1 MPGGY
6 AASASGALAR
16 RHPKRALRQR
26 FPIVQKRSLS
36 TLFRGQGLG
45 PNGQRLT
52 ALLVPELVHQ
62 QMHLYLIRG

>member
-1 MPGGY
+1 MQLAPPGRWRG
-6 AASASGALAR
+6 ATPSERCVSA
-16 RHPKRALRQR
+16 
-26 FPIVQKRSLS
+26 FPLLQKRSLS

-45 PNGQRLT
+45 PKGQRLT

>member
-45 PNGQRLT
+45 PKIGCVAGAGVGPPADAPLSDSRL
-52 ALLVPELVHQ
+52 
-62 QMHLYLIRG
+62 